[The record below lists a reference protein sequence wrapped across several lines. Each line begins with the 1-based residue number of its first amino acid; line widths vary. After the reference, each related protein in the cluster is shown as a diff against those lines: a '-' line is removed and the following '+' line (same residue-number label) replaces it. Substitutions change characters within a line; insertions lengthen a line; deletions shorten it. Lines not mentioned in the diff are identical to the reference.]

1 MCIQLVNAT
10 GYFQPPS
17 DWILSLPGLDS
28 STLLSLLGL
37 GRGLVWV
44 SLALAL
50 GVLSPGQV
58 QESWN
63 VDQGLV
69 LSAPQLLPFA

>member
-1 MCIQLVNAT
+1 MQLAT
-10 GYFQPPS
+10 F
-17 DWILSLPGLDS
+17 SLLQTGFFPHPGLDS

-50 GVLSPGQV
+50 RVLSPGQV